1 MEPNEIKAKA
11 YIIGKQL
18 EKQRWYEYSAGQA
31 HTYCIDKAK
40 AMGIDDPDE
49 LETIALMAMHFVIG

>member
-31 HTYCIDKAK
+31 HTYCIDKA
-40 AMGIDDPDE
+40 MGIDDPDE